1 MTVSA
6 QPRIDFLMPN
16 NAWHAWFSSPVGLRP
31 RWRKTVVTRL
41 VSKPHRKAT
50 SERNT
55 ETAGRRGW
63 ESKKE
68 RWQAQQRGAARKSI
82 AETRL
87 KAQLPYFAF
96 GVSVRQ
102 W

>member
-1 MTVSA
+1 LARVIFVTC
-6 QPRIDFLMPN
+6 RI
-16 NAWHAWFSSPVGLRP
+16 AA
-31 RWRKTVVTRL
+31 KVTQNGSYTARQQ
-41 VSKPHRKAT
+41 AT
-50 SERNT
+50 SESHIR
-55 ETAGRRGW
+55 EKHGDYGKAGMGI
-63 ESKKE
+63 EKE

-102 W
+102 